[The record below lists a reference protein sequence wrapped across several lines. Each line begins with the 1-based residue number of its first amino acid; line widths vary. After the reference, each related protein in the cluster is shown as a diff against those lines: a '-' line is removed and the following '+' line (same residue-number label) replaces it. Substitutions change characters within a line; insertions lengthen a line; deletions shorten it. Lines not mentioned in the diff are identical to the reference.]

1 MEERNW
7 FTPEE
12 EKEPADDTP
21 LVGQISMDELLA
33 ELRLS

>member
-1 MEERNW
+1 MQ
-7 FTPEE
+7 TE
-12 EKEPADDTP
+12 EKEPVDDTP